1 MNLKF
6 ILTLLLSPTVV
17 LISAAP
23 SSFIVKRDVDP
34 SLVPDFG
41 HQAGLNSTAAGCDG
55 IRNDEG
61 KVIKVPCFCP
71 PPREDFIK
79 VSTER

>member
-6 ILTLLLSPTVV
+6 IHTLLLSLNVV

-23 SSFIVKRDVDP
+23 SFPIVKRDVDP

-41 HQAGLNSTAAGCDG
+41 HQAGLNPTQEGCDG
-55 IRNDEG
+55 ITNDAG

-71 PPREDFIK
+71 PPVADFIK
-79 VSTER
+79 VSTVH